1 MLLKSDGLLIGRA
14 CTACFHDG
22 SSRVPEAS
30 AFRALCDVG
39 ACGKLVISSP
49 IRMGLGLCP
58 LA

>member
-1 MLLKSDGLLIGRA
+1 MLQGSGGSLTGKV
-14 CTACFHDG
+14 CTACSHDG
-22 SSRVPEAS
+22 SFRVPEAS